1 MLHNVCHAREYTN
14 KNWFIPFMFTLVVKD
29 VAKMKEAK
37 NKKEKLIS
45 KQNPFRN
52 RTQQTLRCLCR
63 TQCLLWNR
71 LHAATTKKKNPF
83 VCLFFGIFSCLKPT
97 LWAIVTDHFVREHTH
112 TQPKRTCCAV
122 QNVCRFWFGMAGLSL
137 CFIPFPFPCHRKTP
151 WWSIVYVPN
160 LWINCCPS
168 MFKFL
173 II

>member
-1 MLHNVCHAREYTN
+1 MLPRWKKRKTKR
-14 KNWFIPFMFTLVVKD
+14 KNWFQNRIHSGTEHNKRYVVYVEPNVCCGIDCMQPRRKRRIHLFAYFLEFFP
-29 VAKMKEAK
+29 VW
-37 NKKEKLIS
+37 NQHFGLSWLIILS
-45 KQNPFRN
+45 GS
-52 RTQQTLRCLCR
+52 T
-63 TQCLLWNR
+63 
-71 LHAATTKKKNPF
+71 
-83 VCLFFGIFSCLKPT
+83 
-97 LWAIVTDHFVREHTH
+97 HTH
-112 TQPKRTCCAV
+112 NLNVACCAV